1 MLDRVKPP
9 EPADRADAEE
19 TAEAAGRDAAPP
31 RASWFRR
38 LAPQRLTT
46 RIVLLNLLGLIILVA
61 GILYFNQFRQGLID
75 ARVQSLTTQAQII
88 AAAVA
93 GSATVDTGSIVID
106 PDSLADSN
114 EEALTYDDQL
124 QSLDFPI
131 DPETAGPVLKRL
143 LATTTVRARII
154 DKDGNLIVDSR
165 FLYSRG
171 DIVQSE
177 LPPLDA
183 DERGFS
189 PLALWNRLVTWTF
202 SYDYPK
208 QIEYSLDN
216 GRDFPEVNAALNG
229 AKVSLV
235 RLNDRGQIIVLV
247 AVPVQRF
254 RAVLGALVLS
264 TTGGEIDDVLRA
276 ERQVVLMTFGFVAL
290 VTVLL
295 STLLASTIA
304 LPLRKLAAAAERV
317 RRGINKR
324 VEIPDF
330 SGRGDEIGDL
340 SGAVRDMTN
349 ALYNRIAAIEAFA
362 ADVSHE
368 LKNPLTSLRS
378 AVETLAYA
386 KTPEQRERLVEIVK
400 HDVRR
405 LDRLITDISDASR
418 LDAELAR
425 GEAQAFDLSQ
435 LLEIDRELCQRHPQ
449 GGAGR
454 SHIRD
459 RHAAARNG
467 PRQGL
472 PRDGPRLAAGPG
484 GAQPDR
490 QCALLHQARHA
501 SSACACAAWGLR
513 SSSASMIAAP
523 ASAPTISSASSN
535 ASTPTGR
542 REASAPTPAS
552 GFRSRSRSS
561 TRTAAAYGPRTAMAR
576 RVRTARSP
584 CSAPAS
590 SCASR
595 QRSMHEEAL
604 IHGTCLAIGEAGVL
618 LVGQPGSGKSDLA
631 LRLIDGAG
639 AGLSGII
646 RAARLVADDQVAVR
660 RAGDRADGLRPAAA
674 CGQARN
680 PRTGH
685 RGCGAPGRSGAAA
698 CRAADARCRDR
709 APSRPRAGAH
719 GDPRHRHSAGADR
732 PRKRLRTGPHPRRAG
747 PFRPGLNHVAS
758 HSGKRHCAPP

>member
-1 MLDRVKPP
+1 MLDKVKPP
-9 EPADRADAEE
+9 EAADRAEADEP
-19 TAEAAGRDAAPP
+19 AEAAAKEAAPQ
-31 RASWFRR
+31 RTRWLRW

-46 RIVLLNLLGLIILVA
+46 RIVLLNLVGLVILVA

-106 PDSLADSN
+106 PDSLANTSDDILPDS
-114 EEALTYDDQL
+114 DQL
-124 QSLDFPI
+124 ASLDFPI

-143 LATTTVRARII
+143 LANTTVRARIV

-165 FLYSRG
+165 FLYSRA
-171 DIVQSE
+171 DVVQSD
-177 LPPLDA
+177 LPPLQGEQD
-183 DERGFS
+183 GFS

-202 SYDYPK
+202 SYDYPR
-208 QIEYSLDN
+208 QIEYGLDN
-216 GRDFPEVNAALNG
+216 GREFPEVGAALNG

-264 TTGGEIDDVLRA
+264 TTGGEIDNVLRA

-330 SGRGDEIGDL
+330 SARGDEIGDL

-386 KTPEQRERLVEIVK
+386 KTPEQRERLIEIVK
-400 HDVRR
+400 HDVKR

-435 LLEIDRELCQRHPQ
+435 LLESITGYANDTRKDEQAEVDFEIARPPGGMDRARAYTVIGHDSRLGQVVRNLIDN
-449 GGAGR
+449 AR
-454 SHIRD
+454 SFTRPGTKLSIRV
-459 RHAAARNG
+459 RRVG
-467 PRQGL
+467 PDVEFRV
-472 PRDGPRLAAGPG
+472 DDCGPG
-484 GAQPDR
+484 IRPDNLDR
-490 QCALLHQARHA
+490 VFERFYTDRPEG
-501 SSACACAAWGLR
+501 SFGSNSGL
-513 SSSASMIAAP
+513 
-523 ASAPTISSASSN
+523 
-535 ASTPTGR
+535 
-542 REASAPTPAS
+542 
-552 GFRSRSRSS
+552 
-561 TRTAAAYGPRTAMAR
+561 
-576 RVRTARSP
+576 
-584 CSAPAS
+584 
-590 SCASR
+590 
-595 QRSMHEEAL
+595 
-604 IHGTCLAIGEAGVL
+604 
-618 LVGQPGSGKSDLA
+618 
-631 LRLIDGAG
+631 
-639 AGLSGII
+639 GLSISKQI
-646 RAARLVADDQVAVR
+646 VDA
-660 RAGDRADGLRPAAA
+660 
-674 CGQARN
+674 
-680 PRTGH
+680 H
-685 RGCGAPGRSGAAA
+685 RGRIWAENRYGKPDETGEKPVLGARFIVRIPAVQ
-698 CRAADARCRDR
+698 DA
-709 APSRPRAGAH
+709 
-719 GDPRHRHSAGADR
+719 
-732 PRKRLRTGPHPRRAG
+732 
-747 PFRPGLNHVAS
+747 
-758 HSGKRHCAPP
+758 

>member
-1 MLDRVKPP
+1 MLDKAKPP
-9 EPADRADAEE
+9 LAADRADAEE
-19 TAEAAGRDAAPP
+19 TAEAAGRDAVPP
-31 RASWFRR
+31 KASWFRR
-38 LAPQRLTT
+38 FAPQRLTA

-106 PDSLADSN
+106 PDSLADSS
-114 EEALTYDDQL
+114 EELLNDDQM

-143 LATTTVRARII
+143 LANTTVRARII
-154 DKDGNLIVDSR
+154 DKEGNLIVDSR

-171 DIVQSE
+171 DIVQSD
-177 LPPLDA
+177 LPPIDA
-183 DERGFS
+183 DQLGFS
-189 PLALWNRLVTWTF
+189 PVALWNRLVTWTF

-330 SGRGDEIGDL
+330 SARGDEIGDL

-386 KTPEQRERLVEIVK
+386 KTPEQRERLVDIVK
-400 HDVRR
+400 HDVKR

-435 LLEIDRELCQRHPQ
+435 LLQSIVSYANDTRKEEQAEVNFEVAMPPPGMDRAKAYTVLGHDSRLGQVVRNLIDNARSFTTPGTKLAVRVRRV
-449 GGAGR
+449 GAEVEFR
-454 SHIRD
+454 VD
-459 RHAAARNG
+459 
-467 PRQGL
+467 
-472 PRDGPRLAAGPG
+472 DCGPG
-484 GAQPDR
+484 ILPDNLER
-490 QCALLHQARHA
+490 VFERFYTDRPEG
-501 SSACACAAWGLR
+501 SFGSNSGL
-513 SSSASMIAAP
+513 
-523 ASAPTISSASSN
+523 
-535 ASTPTGR
+535 
-542 REASAPTPAS
+542 
-552 GFRSRSRSS
+552 
-561 TRTAAAYGPRTAMAR
+561 
-576 RVRTARSP
+576 
-584 CSAPAS
+584 
-590 SCASR
+590 
-595 QRSMHEEAL
+595 
-604 IHGTCLAIGEAGVL
+604 
-618 LVGQPGSGKSDLA
+618 
-631 LRLIDGAG
+631 
-639 AGLSGII
+639 GLSISKQII
-646 RAARLVADDQVAVR
+646 DAHKGRIWAENRYGKGVGDDGEKPILGARFVVRIPAV
-660 RAGDRADGLRPAAA
+660 
-674 CGQARN
+674 Q
-680 PRTGH
+680 
-685 RGCGAPGRSGAAA
+685 
-698 CRAADARCRDR
+698 DA
-709 APSRPRAGAH
+709 
-719 GDPRHRHSAGADR
+719 
-732 PRKRLRTGPHPRRAG
+732 
-747 PFRPGLNHVAS
+747 
-758 HSGKRHCAPP
+758 